1 MQGAAEKIEKIH
13 QVQINRERCKGCELC
28 RNACPQ
34 GVISMSKNINIRGYY
49 YAEVADAPR
58 CIACC
63 LCAIT
68 CPDQAIEV
76 GVNGTLYR
84 FFDY

>member
-1 MQGAAEKIEKIH
+1 MDGGNLS
-13 QVQINRERCKGCELC
+13 QVLIDKDRCKGCELC
-28 RNACPQ
+28 KNVCPQ
-34 GVISMSKNINIRGYY
+34 KVISMSDKINERGYY

-76 GVNGTLYR
+76 GVNGAQYR
-84 FFDY
+84 FFEY